1 MIVVKFGSPSRRL
14 CSALCCELS
23 NWLAF
28 ELVDLRTYEPLD
40 WWTVTD
46 KSNMDSS
53 AYQQPISL

>member
-14 CSALCCELS
+14 CSALCCEL
-23 NWLAF
+23 AF
-28 ELVDLRTYEPLD
+28 KLVDLRTYEPLD

-53 AYQQPISL
+53 AYR